1 MALPL
6 TDLLAKSAEGS
17 GQSGLYGTLRQIL
30 LTSQDDQQINNSVD
44 DGDAIMHDDQNG
56 KIKGDLGQN

>member
-6 TDLLAKSAEGS
+6 TDLLAKSAAGS
-17 GQSGLYGTLRQIL
+17 EQSGLYGTLRQIL

-56 KIKGDLGQN
+56 KIKGELA